1 MASNVK
7 IDARMFRQW
16 ISSGKDESKYYPKEI
31 VSKGIL
37 GGNCGRDPAFVSAQF
52 GKGGQEILMKNAA
65 KIKLDGKD
73 RDFDCIMGLSGG
85 LDSSYAAYI
94 AKEVMG
100 LRPLL
105 LHVDA
110 GWNSELAVANIESV
124 IKYLEKKYS
133 FSQ

>member
-1 MASNVK
+1 M
-7 IDARMFRQW
+7 
-16 ISSGKDESKYYPKEI
+16 DESDKTITFDSYGDCIYANHYHKEI
-31 VSKGIL
+31 KP
-37 GGNCGRDPAFVSAQF
+37 NWHTDHR
-52 GKGGQEILMKNAA
+52 GQEILMKNAA

-110 GWNSELAVANIESV
+110 GWNTDQAVGNIEKIV
-124 IKYLEKKYS
+124 DGLDLDLYTENC
-133 FSQ
+133 